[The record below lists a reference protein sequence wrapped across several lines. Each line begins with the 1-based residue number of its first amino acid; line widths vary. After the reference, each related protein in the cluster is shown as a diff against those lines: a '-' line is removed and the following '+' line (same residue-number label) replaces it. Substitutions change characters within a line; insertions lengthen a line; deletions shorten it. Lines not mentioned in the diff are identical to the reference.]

1 MFRSNEV
8 EIDGFKMTIDVGFN
22 RKSDS
27 EEFDAH
33 DALKEKYQ
41 SIEEKSGERAYL
53 DTLSNIRFAKK
64 KLKEAGCYKKGVGG
78 EGQQGG
84 LGGIGVEYW
93 ILQNGGDA
101 VEAFKGF
108 EQQAFK
114 DGQLVPFEE
123 FKKSYK
129 IFSAGQNIRGAMKVE
144 NFTDNMTEEGY
155 MKMARLAQEI
165 SS

>member
-1 MFRSNEV
+1 
-8 EIDGFKMTIDVGFN
+8 MTIDVGFN

-33 DALKEKYQ
+33 DALKEKYD
-41 SIEEKSGERAYL
+41 SIEKKYGEQAYL

-93 ILQNGGDA
+93 ILQNGGDS
-101 VEAFKGF
+101 VEAFRSF
-108 EQQAFK
+108 EQHAFR
-114 DGQLVPFEE
+114 DGNLVTFEE
-123 FKKSYK
+123 FKKTYK
-129 IFSAGQNIRGAMKVE
+129 VFSAGQNIRGSVKVE
-144 NFTDNMTEEGY
+144 NFTDNMTNEGY
-155 MKMARLAQEI
+155 IKMAQLAKEI
-165 SS
+165 SG